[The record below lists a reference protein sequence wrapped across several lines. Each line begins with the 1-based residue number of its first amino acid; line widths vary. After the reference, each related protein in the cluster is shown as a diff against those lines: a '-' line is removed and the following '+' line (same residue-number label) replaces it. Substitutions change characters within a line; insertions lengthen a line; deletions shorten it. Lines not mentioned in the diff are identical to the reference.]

1 MDEFWRPFWTVLAVA
16 LVVGE
21 VATAGFFMLPFA
33 IGAGIAAVLAWL
45 GIGVAAQWAAFVAT
59 GTIAFM
65 WLRRFAQS
73 DEVHPIGANR
83 FDDATAVVIHEI
95 NRVTGTGSVRMGSEE
110 WRAVSDTEDIAEGTL
125 VDIVEV
131 RGTRLVVAPVR
142 ETKSEGV

>member
-33 IGAGIAAVLAWL
+33 IGAGVAAVLAWIGL
-45 GIGVAAQWAAFVAT
+45 GVAVQWAAFVAT

-65 WLRRFAQS
+65 WLRRYAQT
-73 DEVHPIGANR
+73 DDVHPTGANR
-83 FDDATAVVIHEI
+83 FDGATAVVIHEI
-95 NRVTGTGSVRMGSEE
+95 NRVTGTGSVRMAAEE
-110 WRAVSDTEDIAEGTL
+110 WRAVSDTGDIPEGTV

-131 RGTRLVVAPVR
+131 RGTRLVVTPVR

>member
-33 IGAGIAAVLAWL
+33 IGAGVAAVMAWTGL
-45 GIGVAAQWAAFVAT
+45 PVAAQWAAFVAT

-65 WLRRFAQS
+65 WMRRFAHS

-83 FDDATAVVIHEI
+83 FDGATAVVIKDI
-95 NRVTGTGSVRMGSEE
+95 NHIAGTGAVRMGAEE
-110 WRAVSDTEDIAEGTL
+110 WRAVSDSMDIPEGTA
-125 VDIVEV
+125 VDIIEV
-131 RGTRLVVAPVR
+131 RGTRLVVTPAR
-142 ETKSEGV
+142 ETKSEGE